1 MRKVSILVL
10 SILFTATIG
19 LSQNQLMWRFF
30 HPTKQI
36 WMPYQTHGS
45 IQEKLIQSGELPDP
59 FYESNEDSFNWV
71 EDYTWE
77 LISDTLYGDSLLSK
91 VIDIHFPSIDTY
103 ASVYWND
110 SLVLR
115 AENALSKTKPKC
127 I

>member
-45 IQEKLIQSGELPDP
+45 IQEKLIQSGELPSP
-59 FYESNEDSFNWV
+59 FYGVNEDKFNWI
-71 EDYTWE
+71 ENQT
-77 LISDTLYGDSLLSK
+77 K
-91 VIDIHFPSIDTY
+91 V
-103 ASVYWND
+103 
-110 SLVLR
+110 
-115 AENALSKTKPKC
+115 
-127 I
+127 